1 MNVFQK
7 LGIAALSAAV
17 LAGSAVAGGKN
28 YGAPAP
34 YYGGKIEAVTQNAIT
49 LQTPE
54 NTRVSM
60 AYTPFTKVKIK
71 EYSFYGK
78 RKYRGSV
85 ADLKAGDFVQKV
97 KAAPAVDG
105 TLMAYKIEVVR

>member
-7 LGIAALSAAV
+7 LSIAALSAAV

-49 LQTPE
+49 LQTP
-54 NTRVSM
+54 TGAVSL
-60 AYTPFTKVKIK
+60 AHSPFTKVKIK

-97 KAAPAVDG
+97 KAAPAPNG